1 MISTGMV
8 CSYAHY
14 EEEHMSS
21 TIATKTADI
30 MIELIAINSPSGH
43 EEAFRVDLVQRLHTL
58 GIEMNSDA
66 HGNIWGTLPATSGQ
80 ETTDAVL
87 LNCHMDTVPNAVNAK
102 PHIVEDVVVTDGQT
116 ALGADDKAGIAAIL
130 VALGHIIEQKIP
142 HAPIVLLFTVSEETG
157 LEGAKKFDMSQL
169 GPIGY
174 GYTLDAGGEIGTAIT
189 SAPSKCDA
197 RIVFHG
203 KAAHAG
209 FAPETGISAISLAA
223 KAIDQMQLLRIDA
236 ETTAN
241 IGTIHGGEVTNI
253 VCDRCE
259 VTLEVRSSTE
269 ERVNRHL
276 AHMEFCCIKAV
287 GALGGSYEFTPI
299 PLYPGYAVDP
309 DAPELKIFAD
319 ACERAQLPFT
329 TAPTGGGSDANIM
342 RNQGIPILTLGIGY
356 QGAHTTTESIPIRA
370 LGQLTQ
376 LLLEL
381 CRSDVKRPSL

>member
-1 MISTGMV
+1 
-8 CSYAHY
+8 
-14 EEEHMSS
+14 MSD
-21 TIATKTADI
+21 TIATRTVTS
-30 MIELIAINSPSGH
+30 MIELIAINSPSGY
-43 EEAFRVDLVQRLHTL
+43 EEAFRLDLVQRLQKL

-66 HGNIWGTLPATSGQ
+66 HGNIWGTLPATSGR
-80 ETTDAVL
+80 EPEKAVL
-87 LNCHMDTVPNAVNAK
+87 LNCHMDTVPSAVDVH
-102 PHIVEDVVVTDGQT
+102 PQIIDDVVVTDGQT

-130 VALGHIIEQKIP
+130 VALEHIIEQKISHP
-142 HAPIVLLFTVSEETG
+142 SIVLLFTVKEEVG
-157 LEGAKKFDMSQL
+157 LEGAKAFDMSQL

-174 GYTLDAGGEIGTAIT
+174 GYTLDAGGTIGTAIT

-197 RIVFHG
+197 KIVFHG

-241 IGTIHGGEVTNI
+241 IGTICGGEVTNI

-259 VTLEVRSSTE
+259 VTLEVRSSTD

-299 PLYPGYAVDP
+299 PLYPGYAVDSE
-309 DAPELKIFAD
+309 APELKVFAA
-319 ACERAQLPFT
+319 ACKRVNLPFT

-342 RNQGIPILTLGIGY
+342 RDQGLPVLTLGIGY
-356 QGAHTTTESIPIRA
+356 SGAHTTTESIPVSA
-370 LGQLTQ
+370 LGQLTH
-376 LLLEL
+376 LLIEL
-381 CRSDVKRPSL
+381 CSGKAEAEGLSL